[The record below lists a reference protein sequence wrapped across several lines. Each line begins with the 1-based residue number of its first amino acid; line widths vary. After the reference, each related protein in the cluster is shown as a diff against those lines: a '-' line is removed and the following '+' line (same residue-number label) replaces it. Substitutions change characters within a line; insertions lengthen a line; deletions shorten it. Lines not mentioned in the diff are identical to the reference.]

1 MCVSVY
7 VFVLTWQYQYQNA
20 VFWND
25 VYNDTGKHS
34 ASRFTSK
41 VIPIVISSLRWMVLL
56 PAALKGNTTEHDE
69 SKRSDIWLQ
78 ASLSE
83 ATLTGL

>member
-1 MCVSVY
+1 MAWRRIGDKPLSEPMLPRYSEVY
-7 VFVLTWQYQYQNA
+7 MRHY
-20 VFWND
+20 
-25 VYNDTGKHS
+25 GEM
-34 ASRFTSK
+34 SK
-41 VIPIVISSLRWMVLL
+41 VIQVAISSLRWMVLL

-69 SKRSDIWLQ
+69 SKRSDIWLG